1 MYVPSDKSVS
11 MAILRVM
18 KENPNGI
25 DYKKYLKKYLVDA
38 ILQFA
43 PFGNYKDFLSS
54 TKNFTMTVIHMPK
67 NILVLSQ
74 KLTRKVK
81 EI

>member
-1 MYVPSDKSVS
+1 
-11 MAILRVM
+11 M

-54 TKNFTMTVIHMPK
+54 TKNFTMTAIHTK
-67 NILVLSQ
+67 VFLVLSQ
-74 KLTRKVK
+74 KLTQKMK